1 MDGVE
6 GGGGG
11 VQQLRRAQLG
21 ARALL
26 SGTAW
31 RRCKD
36 SIEERREKGRKEEV
50 VMMMMGERK
59 GKERREREAMKGT
72 AGPEGRRGGRLRRED
87 GQGICER
94 GYHYHLL
101 FCSLPDP
108 LPPDPT
114 START
119 IT

>member
-1 MDGVE
+1 M
-6 GGGGG
+6 
-11 VQQLRRAQLG
+11 QQLRRAQLG

-59 GKERREREAMKGT
+59 GKERRERGNEGDGGT
-72 AGPEGRRGGRLRRED
+72 GRKAWRKAETGRRTGNM
-87 GQGICER
+87 
-94 GYHYHLL
+94 
-101 FCSLPDP
+101 
-108 LPPDPT
+108 
-114 START
+114 
-119 IT
+119 